1 VGAAGGTVAATDGHG
16 AMTASLRRI
25 GIVLVVFVGLLASG
39 AQGQRPHRAGLW
51 IETGGGVG
59 YVRIASSG
67 STTVRSAPGSVSY
80 LRFGA
85 LLSDK
90 VLLGVENFGFVDDML
105 GFFRADTSSIAQ
117 TWSLTVVVLWYPWR
131 SSGLFAKAGVGAAQ
145 GTFTVTPPG
154 GGSPVTARGTGVGL
168 TFGLGYD
175 RKVSRKFAITGCL
188 CADIA
193 GIGDVVLP
201 TTRIDDMIASIYH
214 LTIGL
219 TLR

>member
-1 VGAAGGTVAATDGHG
+1 
-16 AMTASLRRI
+16 MTTTLRRI
-25 GIVLVVFVGLLASG
+25 STALALLAGLLAPH

-67 STTVRSAPGSVSY
+67 STTVTSAPGSVSY
-80 LRFGA
+80 LRFGV

-105 GFFRADTSSIAQ
+105 GFFRGDTSSVAE
-117 TWSLTVVVLWYPWR
+117 TWSFTVVVLWYPWR
-131 SSGLFAKAGVGAAQ
+131 SSGLFAKAGVGASQ
-145 GTFTVTPPG
+145 GTLTVTPPG
-154 GGSPVTARGTGVGL
+154 GGSPVTATGTGVGL

-175 RKVSRKFAITGCL
+175 RKISRKLALTGCL

-214 LTIGL
+214 VTIGL
-219 TLR
+219 TIR

>member
-1 VGAAGGTVAATDGHG
+1 MTPPIPRRAALL
-16 AMTASLRRI
+16 SLL
-25 GIVLVVFVGLLASG
+25 GGLLATG
-39 AQGQRPHRAGLW
+39 AAAQRPHRAGLW
-51 IETGGGVG
+51 LETGGGFG

-67 STTVRSAPGSVSY
+67 STFVTSAPGSASY
-80 LRFGA
+80 LRVGG

-90 VLLGVENFGFVDDML
+90 VLLGVENFGFVDNMA
-105 GFFRADTSSIAQ
+105 GFFHGDTSSLAE
-117 TWSLTVVVLWYPWR
+117 TWSVAVIVLWYPWR
-131 SSGLFAKAGVGAAQ
+131 SGVFAKGGVGAAQ
-145 GTFTVTPPG
+145 GAFTVTPVG
-154 GGSPVTARGTGVGL
+154 GGGPVTARGTGVTL

-175 RKVSRKFAITGCL
+175 KTVSRKLAITGCL

-219 TLR
+219 TIR

>member
-1 VGAAGGTVAATDGHG
+1 MTSALGRGTALVSLLVGVFPPAVAA
-16 AMTASLRRI
+16 
-25 GIVLVVFVGLLASG
+25 
-39 AQGQRPHRAGLW
+39 GQRPHRSGLW
-51 IETGGGVG
+51 VEAGGGFG

-67 STTVRSAPGSVSY
+67 STFVTSAPGSASY
-80 LRFGA
+80 LRVGA

-90 VLLGVENFGFVDDML
+90 VMLGIENFGFVDNMA
-105 GFFRADTSSIAQ
+105 GFFHGDTSSLAE
-117 TWSLTVVVLWYPWR
+117 TWSVAAVVLWYPWR
-131 SSGLFAKAGVGAAQ
+131 SGVFAKGGVGAAQ
-145 GTFTVTPPG
+145 GTFTVTPAG
-154 GGSPVTARGTGVGL
+154 GGGPVTARGTGVTL

-175 RKVSRKFAITGCL
+175 KRVSRKFFITGCL

-214 LTIGL
+214 LTVGL

>member
-1 VGAAGGTVAATDGHG
+1 VAALGDAAAHG
-16 AMTASLRRI
+16 PRAMTATLRRF
-25 GIVLVVFVGLLASG
+25 GTVLVVLGGLLAPR

-67 STTVRSAPGSVSY
+67 STTVTSAPGSVSY

-105 GFFRADTSSIAQ
+105 GFFRGDTSSVAE
-117 TWSLTVVVLWYPWR
+117 TWSLSVVVLWYPWR
-131 SSGLFAKAGVGAAQ
+131 SSGLFAKGGVGAAQ

-154 GGSPVTARGTGVGL
+154 GGSPVTAKGTGVGL

-175 RKVSRKFAITGCL
+175 RKISRKLAITGCV

-193 GIGDVVLP
+193 AIGDVVLP

-214 LTIGL
+214 ITIGL